1 MRVLLYHI
9 SVFIHIISAMVW
21 VGGILFMVLVIVPL
35 LRKKDL
41 KSSAATLVQKV
52 GVQFR
57 LVGWISLIL
66 LLITG
71 IFNLG
76 FRGYHW
82 SDLWSG
88 ALWQGS
94 FGHILAVKLLFVSLI
109 YLISAVH
116 DFYIGPK
123 ATELWQEDPA
133 SPKAK
138 KLRKA
143 ASWIGRLNLIFAL
156 IVVFEAISLV
166 RGPA

>member
-1 MRVLLYHI
+1 MRNLLYHI
-9 SVFIHIISAMVW
+9 TVYIHILSAMVW
-21 VGGILFMVLVIVPL
+21 VGGILFMVLVVVPL
-35 LRKKDL
+35 LRKKEL
-41 KSSAATLVQKV
+41 KDKAALLVDKV

-57 LVGWISLIL
+57 WVGWVSLIL

-71 IFNLG
+71 ILLLG

-82 SDLWSG
+82 SDLWTG
-88 ALWQGS
+88 TIWQGS
-94 FGHILAVKLLFVSLI
+94 FGHILAVKLLFVALI
-109 YLISAVH
+109 YLISAIH

-123 ATELWQEDPA
+123 ATELWQKEPD
-133 SPKAK
+133 SPKVK
-138 KLRKA
+138 ILRKA